1 VELTSSSLVT
11 DPSAAGSRA
20 YSTPPNAALFIYA
33 QTEHLHQP
41 IMQHHH
47 TCHSKPSKLG
57 KKEGLPERLL
67 ELNTPAMAW

>member
-1 VELTSSSLVT
+1 
-11 DPSAAGSRA
+11 
-20 YSTPPNAALFIYA
+20 
-33 QTEHLHQP
+33 
-41 IMQHHH
+41 MQHHH

>member
-57 KKEGLPERLL
+57 KKAYQNVYPPKTGLQEIG
-67 ELNTPAMAW
+67 